1 VKRIIAVVVF
11 LPALLSGVAL
21 AQDNANPVPPFQI
34 FDNLYY
40 VGLDSVSAYV
50 LKTSGGLI
58 LIDSLYAEFAD
69 HIPKAMQQLGLNPKD
84 LKYILVT
91 HAHVDHAGGAKAI
104 QAITGARVAMA
115 DADWEMIARGGYIS
129 SQGEK
134 RVFQPLA
141 RDMVTKDGE
150 TLKLGDTSIKMYITP
165 GHTAGVTSLEFP
177 VYDQGKQYKAFVLG
191 GMGLNTVNGVRATQQ
206 YIEGVRRVMT
216 MPDIHVNIQNHT
228 PAAQLKDRSAKL
240 AARKA
245 GDPHPYVDAEGFK
258 AMLKSQLA
266 SAEKKLEAEKAANRP

>member
-1 VKRIIAVVVF
+1 VTRFTAIIVFALALMPGAV
-11 LPALLSGVAL
+11 S
-21 AQDNANPVPPFQI
+21 AQDNAKPVPPFQI

-50 LKTSGGLI
+50 LKTSAGLI

-84 LKYILVT
+84 LKYVIVT

-104 QAITGARVAMA
+104 QSLTGARVAMA

-134 RVFQPLA
+134 RVFPSLA

-150 TLKLGDTSIKMYITP
+150 TLQLGDTAIKMYITP

-177 VYDQGKQYKAFVLG
+177 VYDQGKPYKAFVLG
-191 GMGLNTVNGVRATQQ
+191 GMGLNTVNGVRSTQQ
-206 YIEGVRRVMT
+206 YIDGVRRVMT
-216 MPDIHVNIQNHT
+216 MPDIQVNIQNHT
-228 PAAQLKDRSAKL
+228 PAAQLEDRRTKL
-240 AARKA
+240 ASRKP
-245 GDPHPYVDAEGFK
+245 GDAHPYVDAAGFQN
-258 AMLKSQLA
+258 MLRSQLA
-266 SAEKKLEAEKAANRP
+266 SAEKKLAAEKAANRP

>member
-1 VKRIIAVVVF
+1 MGRSIAVI
-11 LPALLSGVAL
+11 LLALAL
-21 AQDNANPVPPFQI
+21 MPSALFAQDNAKPFPPFQI

-50 LKTSGGLI
+50 LKTSAGLI

-84 LKYILVT
+84 LKYVIVT

-104 QAITGARVAMA
+104 QSLTGARVAMA
-115 DADWEMIARGGYIS
+115 EADWEMIARGGYIS

-150 TLKLGDTSIKMYITP
+150 TLKLGDTAIKMYITP

-177 VYDQGKQYKAFVLG
+177 VFDQGKQYKAFVLG
-191 GMGLNTVNGVRATQQ
+191 GMGLNTVNGVRATEQ
-206 YIEGVRRVMT
+206 YMDGVRRVMT
-216 MPDIHVNIQNHT
+216 MPDIQVNIQNHT
-228 PAAQLKDRSAKL
+228 PAAQLEDRRTKL
-240 AARKA
+240 ASRKA
-245 GDPHPYVDAEGFK
+245 GDPHPYVDAAGFQNT
-258 AMLKSQLA
+258 LRSQLA
-266 SAEKKLEAEKAANRP
+266 SAEKKLAAEKAANRP